1 MANLSIRSRLVLVFS
16 ALIAIVIII
25 STAGIMLLS
34 NANERFE
41 LLVNGINAR
50 LYAAERIR
58 EGVEQRAIAAR
69 NLVLVTRFEDLNQEK
84 RAVDQAHADVSEALA
99 RLKQLAEGADALPEE
114 RRLIDARGDREAL
127 CTGRPGHHGP
137 QPSRGNTKRP
147 SRTAWNNECR
157 PLLARLIKASKD
169 YAVRPA
175 SFQYPAERGPQL
187 LRGPAQRTDRR
198 RPAGA
203 GAVGHG
209 GP

>member
-1 MANLSIRSRLVLVFS
+1 MRSRLVLVFS

-99 RLKQLAEGADALPEE
+99 RLKQLAEGADALP
-114 RRLIDARGDREAL
+114 
-127 CTGRPGHHGP
+127 
-137 QPSRGNTKRP
+137 
-147 SRTAWNNECR
+147 
-157 PLLARLIKASKD
+157 
-169 YAVRPA
+169 
-175 SFQYPAERGPQL
+175 
-187 LRGPAQRTDRR
+187 
-198 RPAGA
+198 
-203 GAVGHG
+203 
-209 GP
+209 